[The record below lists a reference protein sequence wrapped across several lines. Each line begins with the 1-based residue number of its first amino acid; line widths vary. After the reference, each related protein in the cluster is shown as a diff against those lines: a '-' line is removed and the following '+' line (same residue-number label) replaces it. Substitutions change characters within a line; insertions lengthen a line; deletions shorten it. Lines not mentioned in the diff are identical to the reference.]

1 MAINRKDYPNKVR
14 TNLSANNEFNRFLY
28 IFKHNAKQ
36 YNGIIDLSE
45 KQWGKRDRIKF
56 AEMKFLEAKDQ
67 IENSINSDAT
77 VNAMVQ
83 RYIDTLP
90 EGNYKKNRMSYYD
103 RNVKP
108 SLGSKKISTI
118 MPHHIQTIVDQQIKN
133 GDSPRTAKQAIE
145 ILSPALRIARANQIM
160 FHNPC
165 EDVKIKLPKTKKI
178 VSNATERLK
187 IVHDAIMS
195 LYAHDPFYRAFFLL
209 ALQGRRR
216 GEIINLLAEDVILD
230 QDYYIIRD
238 TKNGEDQ
245 KIYLPPKVKEALLE
259 FISEN
264 GILFKSRVTGRKI
277 NTVHKQ
283 ILKIR
288 EIAGDW
294 FSMHYTRNLI
304 VSAMAEKGVDSIH
317 LSGALGHNDPNT
329 IIKYLSLNYT
339 LGSRMASEMIDDV
352 AIIVKEE
359 EEESI

>member
-1 MAINRKDYPNKVR
+1 MAINPKDYPNVVRANLKANSDYTKFFYLFKV
-14 TNLSANNEFNRFLY
+14 NG
-28 IFKHNAKQ
+28 KQ
-36 YNGIIDLSE
+36 HKGIIDLSD
-45 KQWGKRDRIKF
+45 KQWGKRDKIKY
-56 AEMKFLEAKDQ
+56 AEIQFLEAKDKV
-67 IENSINSDAT
+67 ENNINSDAT

-90 EGNYKKNRMSYYD
+90 EGTYKKDRMSYYN

-118 MPHHIQTIVDQQIKN
+118 MPHHIQTLVDQLIKD
-133 GDSPRTAKQAIE
+133 GASPRTAKQAIE

-230 QDYYIIRD
+230 QDYYVIRD

-245 KIYLPPKVKEALLE
+245 KIFLPPKVKEALLE
-259 FISEN
+259 FMPEN
-264 GILFKSRVTGRKI
+264 GILFKSRVTGGKI

-288 EIAGDW
+288 EIAGEW

-352 AIIVKEE
+352 TIIVKE
-359 EEESI
+359 

>member
-1 MAINRKDYPNKVR
+1 MAINVKDYPNQVKPSLFSN
-14 TNLSANNEFNRFLY
+14 TTFDKFFYN
-28 IFKHNAKQ
+28 FKH
-36 YNGIIDLSE
+36 SE
-45 KQWGKRDRIKF
+45 KRYRAVLDYSSKNWSKQDRIRN
-56 AEMKFLEAKDQ
+56 AELELLKAREKV
-67 IENSINSDAT
+67 ENNINSDAT

-83 RYIDTLP
+83 RYLDTLP
-90 EGNYKKNRMSYYD
+90 EGNYKKNRTSYYD

-108 SLGSKKISTI
+108 YLGSKKVSTV
-118 MPHHIQTIVDQQIKN
+118 MPHHIQKIVDQQIKN

-216 GEIINLLAEDVILD
+216 GEIINLLAQDVILD

-259 FISEN
+259 FMPEN
-264 GILFKSRVTGRKI
+264 GILFKSRVTGGKI

-304 VSAMAEKGVDSIH
+304 VSAMAEKGVESIH

-352 AIIVKEE
+352 SIIIQEE
-359 EEESI
+359 